1 MIDYGCFVN
10 KAVNSTDCALT
21 RGVAACTI
29 VVQVPNGIKRN
40 QEGSLIMS
48 KVSYY
53 KREQLPLEMHK
64 VCIVQKTNILPV
76 EQRVQAI
83 RRAGFNSYRL
93 QSDECYLDMLTDS
106 GVNAMTNEQLGA
118 MMIGDDSYAGSVTYR
133 RLSEKIKEI
142 FNKDYFLPVHQGR
155 ACEHMLALAYVKSG
169 SLVPMNFQ
177 FGTSVGKIKYCGG
190 DYVICLQDEGLSR
203 QSGNPFKGD
212 FDLDKLENILACEN
226 ERIAFVRIEAGTNL
240 IGGQPISLD
249 NMLAAAELCK
259 KYSVKSVLDASLL
272 QDNLYFIK
280 NREEAYKDASIK
292 EIVRKLSDAMD
303 IIYFSARKLGFGR
316 GGAII
321 LNDKVQFEYI
331 KTFVSSFEGFPTFGG
346 MSVKEMEAIRVG
358 LDDTLDEDIISQG
371 PEFIRYLCEQL
382 EDAGIPVVTPPGG
395 LGCHLDAMKFVP
407 HISRNKYPAGALQ
420 AAVYIASGARGM
432 ERGGIDEPWDDPDV
446 EPYGAMELVRLAVP
460 RRVYTVSQM
469 NYLIDR
475 ICWLYD
481 NRELIGGLEFE
492 TTGTHQFYDPL
503 NAIGDWPEK
512 LAAKFRADFADSL

>member
-1 MIDYGCFVN
+1 
-10 KAVNSTDCALT
+10 
-21 RGVAACTI
+21 
-29 VVQVPNGIKRN
+29 
-40 QEGSLIMS
+40 MS

-53 KREQLPLEMHK
+53 KRNSLPLEMHK
-64 VCIVQKTNILPV
+64 VCIVQKTSILPV
-76 EQRVQAI
+76 EERVKAI
-83 RRAGFNSYRL
+83 RRAGFNSYRMN
-93 QSDECYLDMLTDS
+93 SDECYLDMLTDS

-118 MMIGDDSYAGSVTYR
+118 MMIGDDAYAGSTTYR
-133 RLSEKIKEI
+133 RLAAKMKEI

-155 ACEHMLALAYVKSG
+155 ACEHMLALAYVKPG

-177 FGTSVGKIKYCGG
+177 FGTSIGKIKLCGG
-190 DYVICLQDEGLSR
+190 DYVICLQDEGLTR

-212 FDLDKLENILACEN
+212 FDLVKLEDVLKSERD
-226 ERIAFVRIEAGTNL
+226 RIAFVRIEAGTNL
-240 IGGQPISLD
+240 IGGQPIALD
-249 NMLAAAELCK
+249 NMLAAAELCR
-259 KYSVKSVLDASLL
+259 KYGVRSVLDASLL

-280 NREEAYKDASIK
+280 TREEAYKDMSIR
-292 EIVRKLSDAMD
+292 EITRILSDAMD

-321 LNDKVQFEYI
+321 LNDEEQFEHI
-331 KTFVSSFEGFPTFGG
+331 KTFVSSFEGYPTFGG

-358 LDDTLDEDIISQG
+358 LDDTMDMDVISQG
-371 PEFIRYLCEQL
+371 PDFIEYLCNEL

-395 LGCHLDAMKFVP
+395 LGCHLDARKFIP
-407 HISRNKYPAGALQ
+407 HIEWKHHPAGALQ

-432 ERGGIDEPWDDPDV
+432 ERGSIDEPWEDEEV

-460 RRVYTVSQM
+460 RRVYTISQM

-481 NRELIGGLEFE
+481 NRDLIGGLKFE
-492 TTGTHQFYDPL
+492 TEGPHQFYAPL

-512 LAAKFRADFADSL
+512 LAAKFREDFGESL

>member
-1 MIDYGCFVN
+1 
-10 KAVNSTDCALT
+10 
-21 RGVAACTI
+21 
-29 VVQVPNGIKRN
+29 
-40 QEGSLIMS
+40 MS

-53 KREQLPLEMHK
+53 KRKSLPLEMHK
-64 VCIVQKTNILPV
+64 VCIVQKTSILPV
-76 EQRVQAI
+76 EERVGAI

-93 QSDECYLDMLTDS
+93 NSDECYLDMLTDS

-118 MMIGDDSYAGSVTYR
+118 MMIGDDAYAGSVTYR
-133 RLSEKIKEI
+133 RLAAKMKEI

-155 ACEHMLALAYVKSG
+155 ACEHMLALAYVKPG

-177 FGTSVGKIKYCGG
+177 FGTSVGKIKLCGG
-190 DYVICLQDEGLSR
+190 DYVICLQDEGLTR

-212 FDLDKLENILACEN
+212 FDLVKLEDILES
-226 ERIAFVRIEAGTNL
+226 ERDRIAFVRIEAGTNL
-240 IGGQPISLD
+240 IGGQPIALD
-249 NMLAAAELCK
+249 NMLAAAELCR
-259 KYSVKSVLDASLL
+259 KYGVRSVLDASLL

-280 NREEAYKDASIK
+280 TREEAYKDMSIR
-292 EIVRKLSDAMD
+292 EITRLLSDAMD

-321 LNDKVQFEYI
+321 LNDEEQFEYI
-331 KTFVSSFEGFPTFGG
+331 KTFVSSFEGYPTFGG

-358 LDDTLDEDIISQG
+358 LDDTMDMDVISQG
-371 PEFIRYLCEQL
+371 PGFIKYLCDEL

-395 LGCHLDAMKFVP
+395 LGCHLDARKFVP
-407 HISRNKYPAGALQ
+407 HIAWKHHPAGALQ

-432 ERGGIDEPWDDPDV
+432 ERGSIDEPWEDEEV

-460 RRVYTVSQM
+460 RRVYTISQM

-492 TTGTHQFYDPL
+492 TEGPHQFYAPL
-503 NAIGDWPEK
+503 NAIGDWPER
-512 LAAKFRADFADSL
+512 LAAKFREDFGESL